1 MLNAATIKFG
11 GAEVGGH
18 FWEEA
23 SMSPV
28 LGWEILMVDFLKLCG
43 AFKSERVNDPK
54 CNECWKSSCSS
65 SCFPYFLQAAIDP
78 VCCRCCHIC
87 LSSLLSLG
95 SRFVIGQPIF
105 DLVWMD

>member
-23 SMSPV
+23 SMSSPV
-28 LGWEILMVDFLKLCG
+28 LGWEILMVDFLKLWG

-54 CNECWKSSCSS
+54 CNE
-65 SCFPYFLQAAIDP
+65 
-78 VCCRCCHIC
+78 
-87 LSSLLSLG
+87 
-95 SRFVIGQPIF
+95 
-105 DLVWMD
+105 